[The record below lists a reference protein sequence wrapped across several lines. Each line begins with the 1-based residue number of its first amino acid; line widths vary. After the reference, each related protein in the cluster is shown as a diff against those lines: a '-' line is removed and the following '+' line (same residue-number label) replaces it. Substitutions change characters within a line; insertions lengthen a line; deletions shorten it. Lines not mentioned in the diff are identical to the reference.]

1 MFKIIDWKE
10 IPLTEQELLE
20 LKEREKQHLIDL
32 EKMKLEEDKQI
43 KSEAIQKV
51 ATLSDQL
58 NLIASVL
65 DTLTSDTPDTLIIA
79 DAKAK
84 FAEIK
89 TILNS

>member
-1 MFKIIDWKE
+1 
-10 IPLTEQELLE
+10 
-20 LKEREKQHLIDL
+20 
-32 EKMKLEEDKQI
+32 MKLEEDKQI